1 MGQIRRFLLA
11 GRLRQDRH
19 LVFFTDQHLIV
30 RFDSTQQ
37 RLTESRPQQRHH
49 FFGSFLSLDIA
60 VLNLRSGIVGK
71 LIMQLP
77 CKLNGFDLH
86 FGVGD
91 LTFAAQLT

>member
-11 GRLRQDRH
+11 GRLRQDRY
-19 LVFFTDQHLIV
+19 LVFFADQHLIV
-30 RFDSTQQ
+30 RFHSTQQ
-37 RLTESRPQQRHH
+37 RLAESRPQQRHH
-49 FFGSFLSLDIA
+49 FFGSFLSRDIA
-60 VLNLRSGIVGK
+60 MLNLRSGIVGK

-77 CKLNGFDLH
+77 FKLDGFDLH